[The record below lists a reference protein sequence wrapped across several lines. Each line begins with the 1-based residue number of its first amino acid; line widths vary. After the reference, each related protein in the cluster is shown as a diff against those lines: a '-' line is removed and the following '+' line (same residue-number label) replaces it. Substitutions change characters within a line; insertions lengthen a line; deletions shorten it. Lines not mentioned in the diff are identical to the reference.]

1 MEPKRMTKLRTVFLL
16 AAIAV
21 AVLIAS
27 AFAWLNPQSVTVDIG
42 VAVIETRIAYAFIV
56 TFALGWAF
64 GLIATLGWLV
74 RLAGQ
79 NRRQKR
85 AARLAEAE
93 LENLRKIPVADDS

>member
-1 MEPKRMTKLRTVFLL
+1 MSKLRLIFLF
-16 AAIAV
+16 AAIA
-21 AVLIAS
+21 AAIIIAS
-27 AFAWLNPQSVTVDIG
+27 AFAWLNPQSVSIDVG

-56 TFALGWAF
+56 TFALGWVF

-93 LENLRKIPVADDS
+93 LENLRKIPVTDDG